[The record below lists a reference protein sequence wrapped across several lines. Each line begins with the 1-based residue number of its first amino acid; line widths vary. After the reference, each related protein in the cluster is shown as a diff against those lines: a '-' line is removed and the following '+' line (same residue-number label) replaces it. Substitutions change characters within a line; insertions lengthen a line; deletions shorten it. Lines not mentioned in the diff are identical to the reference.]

1 MSRSCWNTQIGV
13 RWIADKIPFSAPDRP
28 IFRHFKKWM
37 ELEVIGWIRGNLEV
51 SSGMRIPLP
60 PEIQPTNEMLTLI
73 AAIDEFKGEWRGLGD
88 IGPETLRSLRRI
100 ATIESAGSSTRIEG
114 AKLSDDEVE
123 KLVDNLGKESFQSR
137 DEQEVAGY
145 AYVVETIQTAWP
157 DLRIAES
164 ILLQLH
170 RDLLRY
176 SDKDERHRGQWKTL
190 DNHVVAFDAQGK
202 QVGIVFETAMPF
214 ETPMLMEKLLGWHA
228 KEEADP
234 ILHPLLRIAVFNV
247 VFLAIHPF
255 QDGNGRLSRIL
266 TNLMLLRA
274 GYSYA
279 SYTSLESVIEHNK
292 EGYYLALRRTQTAF
306 QKDSDWEPWILFFL
320 RALGSQIGRLRD
332 RLAVPSGVTESAVVP
347 EDLSPMAGRLL
358 ALLNARETLSVGDA
372 AEAMDANRNTLKDKF
387 TELIDHGYAELR
399 GKGRGAHYRPLKK

>member
-1 MSRSCWNTQIGV
+1 M
-13 RWIADKIPFSAPDRP
+13 
-28 IFRHFKKWM
+28 H
-37 ELEVIGWIRGNLEV
+37 
-51 SSGMRIPLP
+51 IPLP
-60 PEIQPTNEMLTLI
+60 PDFQPTNEMLTLI
-73 AAIDEFKGEWRGLGD
+73 ATIDEFKGEWRGLGD

-114 AKLSDDEVE
+114 AKLSDGEVE
-123 KLVDNLGKESFQSR
+123 KLVGNLGKESFQSR

-145 AYVVETIQTAWP
+145 AYVMESIQTVWP

-176 SDKDERHRGQWKTL
+176 SNKDERHRGQWKNL
-190 DNHVVAFDAQGK
+190 DNHVAAFDADGK
-202 QVGIVFETAMPF
+202 QVGIVFETATPF
-214 ETPMLMEKLLGWHA
+214 ETPMLTEKLLSWHA

-255 QDGNGRLSRIL
+255 QDGNGRLSRVL

-274 GYSYA
+274 GYSYV

-292 EGYYLALRRTQTAF
+292 EAYYLALRRTQTSF
-306 QKDSDWEPWILFFL
+306 QKEADWEPWILFFL
-320 RALGSQIGRLRD
+320 RALKSQIVRLRD
-332 RLAVPSGVTESAVVP
+332 RLEAPSELPKGNVIP
-347 EDLSPMAGRLL
+347 DDLSPLAARLL
-358 ALLNARETLSVGDA
+358 FLLNERETLSVSAA
-372 AEAMDANRNTLKDKF
+372 AEALEANRHTLKDKF
-387 TELIDHGYAELR
+387 TELIENGYAELR
-399 GKGRGAHYRPLKK
+399 GKGRGAHYRPFKK

>member
-1 MSRSCWNTQIGV
+1 
-13 RWIADKIPFSAPDRP
+13 
-28 IFRHFKKWM
+28 
-37 ELEVIGWIRGNLEV
+37 
-51 SSGMRIPLP
+51 MRIPLP
-60 PEIQPTNEMLTLI
+60 PDIQPSNEILTLI
-73 AAIDEFKGEWRGLGD
+73 AAIDEFRGEWRALGGL
-88 IGPETLRSLRRI
+88 GPETLRSLRRI

-123 KLVDNLGKESFQSR
+123 KLIGNLGKESFQSR

-145 AYVVETIQTAWP
+145 AYVMESIQTAWQ

-176 SDKDERHRGQWKTL
+176 SDKDGRHRGQWKAL
-190 DNHVVAFDAQGK
+190 NNHVAAFDTNGK
-202 QVGIVFETAMPF
+202 QIGIVFETASPF

-255 QDGNGRLSRIL
+255 QDGNGRLSRVL

-274 GYSYA
+274 GYAYA

-292 EGYYLALRRTQTAF
+292 EAYYLALRRTQTSFREAA
-306 QKDSDWEPWILFFL
+306 DWEPWILFFL
-320 RALGSQIGRLRD
+320 RALKFQIGRLRE
-332 RLAVPSGVTESAVVP
+332 RLAESPTVVPSPGIP
-347 EDLSPMAGRLL
+347 DDLSPLAGQVLKLL
-358 ALLNARETLSVGDA
+358 EAKETLSVSDA
-372 AEAMDANRNTLKDKF
+372 AAALGANRHTLKDKF
-387 TELIDHGYAELR
+387 TELVQKGYAAR
-399 GKGRGAHYRPLKK
+399 HGKGRGAHYRRVQK